1 VHQISRGEE
10 TSLRGRI
17 DTPELP
23 RSGFVQVSLAGK
35 PWTIQSKRRSTGG
48 GRQGSRSIH
57 QLTPRISLRW
67 RASSGRLFPDNHE
80 VSFWSIDRLLSE
92 NDTRAG
98 VDDRGE
104 YRDIAF
110 ADFMIDSWRFFL
122 RLRSNGAVSVYAE
135 EGGPAA
141 TSLSDFFTRYLSD
154 PCPYPV

>member
-1 VHQISRGEE
+1 VDDPIEAA
-10 TSLRGRI
+10 I
-17 DTPELP
+17 N
-23 RSGFVQVSLAGK
+23 
-35 PWTIQSKRRSTGG
+35 W
-48 GRQGSRSIH
+48 
-57 QLTPRISLRW
+57 W
-67 RASSGRLFPDNHE
+67 RATGVEVNPPADAENLVALARFIGAPVPDELHRFYQLADGMVDFASDNHE